1 MIAILVHADSNRSF
15 PITHRLMPTP
25 TFLQLHTLTSY
36 PGTLLNRDDAGFA
49 KRLPFGG
56 ATRTRVSSQCLKY
69 HWRNFDGENALYRMD
84 LNGEAMPRSLRSRET
99 FRRRVERPL
108 IEDGHPAP
116 LVRAVTFA
124 LKERLLSDKKAGK
137 TDTKKLI
144 APGEDDDLGD
154 LLDTNQITIFGVPE
168 VRYLRKVAADKI
180 ETARD
185 DFPVFWENS
194 QEENSALDKDTVAD
208 AADAMRD
215 ISKRDLKKNLKGLK
229 LASGL
234 DAALFGRMATSDVLA
249 RGDAAVHVAHAFT
262 THEEESESD
271 YFSAVD
277 ELRRDAPGESGELG
291 AGHINSQE
299 LTSGLFY
306 GYVVVDLP
314 LLVSNLE
321 GVKRADW
328 QEADTTLAAEVLRR
342 LVYLVSTVSPGAK
355 LGSTAPHSYAQC
367 LLAESGTAQ
376 PRTLANAFQD
386 AVSTNGQGVLK
397 GSYDALGG
405 YVSQM
410 DAMYDAAGERRLAA
424 MGPADGLANAV
435 GTSETSSVADIAD
448 WTGRQLNGQTNG
460 GEQ

>member
-1 MIAILVHADSNRSF
+1 MSA
-15 PITHRLMPTP
+15 P
-25 TFLQLHTLTSY
+25 TFLQIHTLTSY

-69 HWRNFDGENALYRMD
+69 HWRNFDGQHALYD
-84 LNGEAMPRSLRSRET
+84 IDDTPRSLRSRET
-99 FRRRVERPL
+99 FYRRVAQPL
-108 IEDGHPAP
+108 IEDGYPAP

-124 LKERLLSDKKAGK
+124 LKERVLTGGKAGK
-137 TDTKKLI
+137 RDTKKLI
-144 APGEDDDLGD
+144 DPGEDDDPRD
-154 LLDTNQITIFGVPE
+154 ELDTNQITIFGVPE
-168 VRYLRKVAADKI
+168 VRYLRELAAEKI
-180 ETARD
+180 DAARD
-185 DFPVFWENS
+185 DFPVFWED
-194 QEENSALDKDTVAD
+194 EAELDSDTVGD

-215 ISKRDLKKNLKGLK
+215 ISKSDLKKNLKGLQ

-277 ELRRDAPGESGELG
+277 ELRRDEPGESGELG

-321 GVKRADW
+321 GVEREDW
-328 QEADTTLAAEVLRR
+328 QEADMTLAAQVLRR
-342 LVYLVSTVSPGAK
+342 LIHLIATVSPGAK

-367 LLAESGTAQ
+367 VFAESGTAQ

-386 AVSTNGQGVLK
+386 AVSTNGQDVLE
-397 GSYDALGG
+397 GSYDALGS
-405 YVSQM
+405 YVSDM
-410 DAMYDAAGERRLAA
+410 DDMYGVLTDRRLAA
-424 MGPADGLANAV
+424 MGSGADALADVAHADGLV
-435 GTSETSSVADIAD
+435 SVNEIAD
-448 WTGRQLNGQTNG
+448 WAAQQIDGQKTGGA
-460 GEQ
+460 